1 MSNTILDKKVRVL
14 PPIDYMEERKLAES
28 LKPNSRKNG
37 ANKKAIRNRLQ

>member
-14 PPIDYMEERKLAES
+14 PPLDYMEERKLAES
-28 LKPNSRKNG
+28 LKPDSKKNG

>member
-14 PPIDYMEERKLAES
+14 PPLDYMEERKLAES
-28 LKPNSRKNG
+28 LKPDSRKNG

>member
-14 PPIDYMEERKLAES
+14 PPLDYIEERKLAES

>member
-14 PPIDYMEERKLAES
+14 PPLDYMEERKLAES